1 MADAQGDTWDVAVL
15 GAGVAGLIPAM
26 QLARRGLRVVV
37 LERERIGNGS
47 TGRAAGLLGQLRGTP
62 EATRL
67 LMDGLSIVRELE
79 QRSGTEIFV
88 QTGSV
93 RVAATPERARE
104 IADLVAMGHAIDFEI
119 EHIDNHELER
129 LLPYMK
135 TDDVLDACYCP
146 TDGHLQPAELAAAY
160 VSVGREA
167 GVEIRQHAPVDAI
180 VIENDRVRGVKCGQS
195 SVSAPVVIN
204 ASGPW
209 SYRVAGYTDTCLPT
223 AAIGHHYLTTRPSN
237 DHPVDR
243 MSPAIRDRHNRIYSR
258 PESGGLI
265 VGMYGTSA
273 EVFDMSRRG
282 SEFDMS
288 AMKARLDDIN
298 VATLI
303 YAAQQRYSWITERT
317 PMSITTGI
325 MTFTPDG
332 KPLCGEIPGVAGLFH
347 CSGFCGHGI
356 VQSPLIGA
364 IMADLIV
371 DGQTE
376 YDITALAADRFFE
389 VDGYV
394 DRAEIESRCLDMHA
408 GYYGHVEK
416 GVTDASVSDR

>member
-1 MADAQGDTWDVAVL
+1 MADAQGDTWDVVVI
-15 GAGVAGLIPAM
+15 GAGVAGLSSAM

-62 EATRL
+62 QATRL
-67 LMDGLSIVRELE
+67 LMDGLAIVRELE
-79 QRSGTEIFV
+79 QRTGSEIFV

-104 IADLVAMGHAIDFEI
+104 VVDLVAMGRAIDFEI
-119 EHIDNHELER
+119 EHIDNRQLGD
-129 LLPYMK
+129 LLPYMN
-135 TDDVLDACYCP
+135 TDDVVDACHCP

-167 GVEIRQHAPVDAI
+167 GVEFRQHVPVDEI
-180 VIENDRVRGVKCGQS
+180 VVEQGRVRGVQCGQS
-195 SVSAPVVIN
+195 TVSAPVVIN

-209 SYRVAGYTDTCLPT
+209 SYRVAGYVDACLPT
-223 AAIGHHYLTTRPSN
+223 AAIGHHYLTTRP
-237 DHPVDR
+237 DDAHPVDR

-273 EVFDMSRRG
+273 EVFDMGRLG

-288 AMKARLDDIN
+288 AMKARRDDIN

-303 YAAQQRYSWITERT
+303 YAAQQRFSWINERT
-317 PMSITTGI
+317 PMTITSGI

-356 VQSPLIGA
+356 VQSPLVGV
-364 IMADLIV
+364 IMADLII

-376 YDITALAADRFFE
+376 YDISALEADRFFE
-389 VDGYV
+389 MEGYV
-394 DRAEIESRCLDMHA
+394 DRAEIESRCLEMHA
-408 GYYGHVEK
+408 GYYGRVET
-416 GVTDASVSDR
+416 GVADTGPADG